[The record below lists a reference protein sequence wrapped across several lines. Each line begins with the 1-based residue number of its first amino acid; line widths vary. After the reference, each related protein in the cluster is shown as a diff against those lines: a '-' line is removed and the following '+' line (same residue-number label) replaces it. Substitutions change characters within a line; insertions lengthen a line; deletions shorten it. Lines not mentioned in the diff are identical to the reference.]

1 MKEKGKIYM
10 APTLAYRM
18 RPTSLKD
25 ILGQEHIIGEHAL
38 FTQFVVK
45 KHPMSVILY
54 GPPGCGK
61 TTLAC
66 ALARDLDIPYR
77 IFNAST
83 GNKKEMD
90 MIIAEAKMSG
100 ELFVII
106 DEVHRLN
113 KDKQDHLLP
122 HIESGLLI
130 VAGCT
135 TSNPYHSINPAIRS
149 RCHIV
154 EVKPLSQEHVI
165 DGLKRAIVSE
175 NGLNNEFDVEDD
187 VLEYIAK
194 LSSGDIRYAY
204 NCLEMASILC
214 DDHYITLDIVKRS
227 LLKAN
232 AQYDKDEDQYYDT
245 LSGLQ
250 KSIRGSDP
258 NGAMYYLGKLIE
270 ANDIESLERRV
281 ITTAYEDIG
290 LANPNACMRVVL
302 AFQAAKTIGFPEA
315 RIPIASAIID
325 LCLSPKSKSSENA
338 IDAALSSL
346 ATHPYKAPEYLRL
359 TPVGLEEDEKYDYS
373 RPELWEYIQYL
384 PEEIKDEK
392 FYVPWLTSSYEKA
405 LAENYK
411 RILKHGRT
419 NQIKKLNQ
427 NHKNKK

>member
-1 MKEKGKIYM
+1 M
-10 APTLAYRM
+10 ATTLAYRM

-25 ILGQEHIIGEHAL
+25 ILGQKHIVGEKAI
-38 FTQFVVK
+38 FTQFVKK
-45 KHPMSVILY
+45 KHPMSTILY

-66 ALARDLDIPYR
+66 ALAHDLNIPYQ

-90 MIIAEAKMSG
+90 MIITEAKMSG

-130 VAGCT
+130 IAGCT
-135 TSNPYHSINPAIRS
+135 TANPYHSINPAIRS
-149 RCHIV
+149 RCQIL
-154 EVKPLSQEHVI
+154 EVKPLSLEEVI
-165 DGLKRAIVSE
+165 EGLSHALTSQQ
-175 NGLNNEFDVEDD
+175 GLANQFKVEDG
-187 VLEYIAK
+187 VLNYIAH

-204 NCLEMASILC
+204 NYLETASILC
-214 DDHYITLDIVKRS
+214 DDDYITLDLIKSS
-227 LLKAN
+227 LTKAN
-232 AQYDKDEDQYYDT
+232 ARFDKDEDQYYDT

-258 NGAMYYLGKLIE
+258 NGAMYYFGKLIQ
-270 ANDIESLERRV
+270 AHDIESLERRV
-281 ITTAYEDIG
+281 ITTAYEDVG
-290 LANPNACMRVVL
+290 LANPNACMRTVI
-302 AFQAAKTIGFPEA
+302 AFQAAKIIGFPEA

-325 LCLSPKSKSSENA
+325 LCLSPKSKSSEHA

-346 ATHPYKAPEYLRL
+346 HVHSYEAPQYLRL
-359 TPVGLEEDEKYDYS
+359 TPVGLQEDEKYDYN

-384 PEEIKDEK
+384 PDPIKNEQ
-392 FYVPWLTSSYEKA
+392 FYIPWMTSAYEKA
-405 LAENYK
+405 LAENYR

-419 NQIKKLNQ
+419 NRIKEL
-427 NHKNKK
+427 NKKKSHD

>member
-1 MKEKGKIYM
+1 M
-10 APTLAYRM
+10 ATTLAYRM

-25 ILGQEHIIGEHAL
+25 VLGQRHIIGENAL
-38 FTQFVVK
+38 FSQFVKK
-45 KHPMSVILY
+45 KHPMSTILY

-61 TTLAC
+61 TTIAS
-66 ALARDLDIPYR
+66 ALANDLNIPYR
-77 IFNAST
+77 LFNAST

-90 MIIAEAKMSG
+90 ILIEEAKMSG

-106 DEVHRLN
+106 DEIHRLN

-122 HIESGLLI
+122 YLENGLI
-130 VAGCT
+130 IIAGCT
-135 TSNPYHSINPAIRS
+135 TANPYHSINPAIRS
-149 RCHIV
+149 RCQIV
-154 EVKPLSQEHVI
+154 EVKPLEKNDIIH
-165 DGLKRAIVSE
+165 GLKQALISQ
-175 NGLNNEFDVEDD
+175 NGFNNTYQIEDGVLN
-187 VLEYIAK
+187 YIAQ

-204 NCLEMASILC
+204 NCLEVCSILAK
-214 DDHYITLDIVKRS
+214 DSYISLDIVKTALPR
-227 LLKAN
+227 AN

-258 NGAMYYLGKLIE
+258 NGAMYYLAKLIE

-290 LANPNACMRVVL
+290 LANPNACMRTVL

-325 LCLSPKSKSSENA
+325 LCLSPKSKSSETA
-338 IDAALSSL
+338 IDAALASL
-346 ATHPYKAPEYLRL
+346 KTHSYPAPAYLRL
-359 TPVGLEEDEKYDYS
+359 TPVGLEENERYNYN

-384 PEEIKDEK
+384 PDEIKNEQ
-392 FYVPWLTSSYEKA
+392 FYIPWMTSAYEKA
-405 LAENYK
+405 LAENYR

-419 NQIKKLNQ
+419 NQMKKLN
-427 NHKNKK
+427 KNDK

>member
-1 MKEKGKIYM
+1 M
-10 APTLAYRM
+10 ATTLAYRM

-25 ILGQEHIIGEHAL
+25 IIGQKHIVGENAL
-38 FTQFVVK
+38 FTQFVKK
-45 KHPMSVILY
+45 KHPMSTILY

-61 TTLAC
+61 TTLAS
-66 ALARDLDIPYR
+66 ALANDLDIPYR
-77 IFNAST
+77 VFNAST

-90 MIIAEAKMSG
+90 MIIEEAKLSR

-122 HIESGLLI
+122 HIENGLLI

-135 TSNPYHSINPAIRS
+135 TANPYHSINPAIRS
-149 RCHIV
+149 RCQIV
-154 EVKPLSQEHVI
+154 EVKALNEDEI
-165 DGLKRAIVSE
+165 KEGLQRAVVSDK
-175 NGLNNEFDVEDD
+175 GLNHEFDVEEG
-187 VLEYIAK
+187 VLEYIAH

-204 NCLEMASILC
+204 NCLETASILC
-214 DDHYITLDIVKRS
+214 DGQMITLDMVKKS
-227 LLKAN
+227 LTKAN
-232 AQYDKDEDQYYDT
+232 AQFDKDEDQYYDT

-270 ANDIESLERRV
+270 ANDIDSLERRV

-290 LANPNACMRVVL
+290 LANPNACMRTVI
-302 AFQAAKTIGFPEA
+302 AFQAAKVIGFPEA

-325 LCLSPKSKSSENA
+325 LCLSPKSKSSEAA
-338 IDAALSSL
+338 IDAALASL
-346 ATHPYKAPEYLRL
+346 STHPYKAPPYLRL
-359 TPVGLEEDEKYDYS
+359 TPVGLEDDEKYQYD

-384 PEEIKDEK
+384 PDQIKNEQ
-392 FYVPWLTSSYEKA
+392 FYVPWMTSGYEKA
-405 LAENYK
+405 LAENYR

-419 NQIKKLNQ
+419 SQIKRL
-427 NHKNKK
+427 NKKK

>member
-1 MKEKGKIYM
+1 M
-10 APTLAYRM
+10 ATTLAYRM

-25 ILGQEHIIGEHAL
+25 ILGQKHIIGEQAL
-38 FTQFVVK
+38 FTQFVKK
-45 KHPMSVILY
+45 KHPMSTILY

-61 TTLAC
+61 TTLAS
-66 ALARDLDIPYR
+66 ALANDLNIPYR

-122 HIESGLLI
+122 HIENGLLVI
-130 VAGCT
+130 AGCT
-135 TSNPYHSINPAIRS
+135 TANPYHSINPAIRS
-149 RCHIV
+149 RCQIV
-154 EVKPLSQEHVI
+154 EVKALSQEDIVE
-165 DGLKRAIVSE
+165 GLKRALKSDK
-175 NGLNNEFDVEDD
+175 GLNNEYKVEEG

-204 NCLEMASILC
+204 NCLETASILT
-214 DDHYITLDIVKRS
+214 DNDIITQEIVKKS
-227 LLKAN
+227 LPKAN
-232 AQYDKDEDQYYDT
+232 AQFDKDEDQYYDT

-290 LANPNACMRVVL
+290 LANPNACMRTVM
-302 AFQAAKTIGFPEA
+302 AFQAAKVIGFPEA
-315 RIPIASAIID
+315 RIPIASAILD
-325 LCLSPKSKSSENA
+325 LCLSPKSKSSEAA
-338 IDAALSSL
+338 IDAALQSL
-346 ATHPYKAPEYLRL
+346 AIHPYKAPKYLRL
-359 TPVGLEEDEKYDYS
+359 TPVGLEDDEKYDYG

-384 PEEIKDEK
+384 PDEIKNEQ
-392 FYVPWLTSSYEKA
+392 FYIPWMTSSYEKA
-405 LAENYK
+405 LAENYR

-419 NQIKKLNQ
+419 SQIKKLNNQ
-427 NHKNKK
+427 GKK

>member
-1 MKEKGKIYM
+1 M
-10 APTLAYRM
+10 ATTLAHRM

-25 ILGQEHIIGEHAL
+25 ILGQKHIVGEKAL
-38 FTQFVVK
+38 FTQFVK
-45 KHPMSVILY
+45 KHHPMSTILY

-61 TTLAC
+61 TTLAS
-66 ALARDLDIPYR
+66 ALAKDLDIPYR
-77 IFNAST
+77 VFNAST

-90 MIIAEAKMSG
+90 MIIEEAKMSG

-122 HIESGLLI
+122 HIENGLLI
-130 VAGCT
+130 IAGCT
-135 TSNPYHSINPAIRS
+135 TANPYHSINPAIRS
-149 RCHIV
+149 RCQIV
-154 EVKPLSQEHVI
+154 EVKPLEVEDIIS
-165 DGLKRAIVSE
+165 
-175 NGLNNEFDVEDD
+175 GLNHALTSEKGLNLEYTVEEG

-204 NCLEMASILC
+204 NCLEIASILC
-214 DDHYITLDIVKRS
+214 DEQEITLEMIKKS
-227 LLKAN
+227 LSKAN

-290 LANPNACMRVVL
+290 LANPNACMRTVM
-302 AFQAAKTIGFPEA
+302 AFQAAKVIGFPEA
-315 RIPIASAIID
+315 RIPIASVILD
-325 LCLSPKSKSSENA
+325 LCLSPKSKSSELA

-346 ATHPYKAPEYLRL
+346 AVHPYKAPKYLRL
-359 TPVGLEEDEKYDYS
+359 SPVGLEEDEKYDYS

-384 PEEIKDEK
+384 PEPLSKEQ
-392 FYVPWLTSSYEKA
+392 FYIPWMTSNYEKA
-405 LAENYK
+405 LAENYR

-419 NQIKKLNQ
+419 SHLKELYKK
-427 NHKNKK
+427 K

>member
-1 MKEKGKIYM
+1 M
-10 APTLAYRM
+10 ASSLAYRM

-25 ILGQEHIIGEHAL
+25 VLGQKHIIGEKAI
-38 FTQFVVK
+38 FSQFVKK
-45 KHPMSVILY
+45 KHPMSCILY

-61 TTLAC
+61 TTLAS
-66 ALARDLDIPYR
+66 ALANDLDIPYR

-90 MIIAEAKMSG
+90 MIIEEAKLSG

-122 HIESGLLI
+122 HIENGLLI
-130 VAGCT
+130 IAGCT
-135 TSNPYHSINPAIRS
+135 TANPYHSINPAIRS
-149 RCHIV
+149 RCQII
-154 EVKPLSQEHVI
+154 EVKPLSKDDIV
-165 DGLKRAIVSE
+165 DGLKKAIVSDK
-175 NGLNNEFDVEDD
+175 GLKNEFKVEDD
-187 VLEYIAK
+187 VLKYIAD

-204 NCLEMASILC
+204 NCLELASVLS
-214 DDHYITLDIVKRS
+214 DDTNITLEMVKNS
-227 LLKAN
+227 IQKAN
-232 AQYDKDEDQYYDT
+232 AQFDKDEDQYYDT

-258 NGAMYYLGKLIE
+258 NGAMYYFAKLIE
-270 ANDIESLERRV
+270 AKDIESLERRV

-290 LANPNACMRVVL
+290 LANPNACMRTVM
-302 AFQAAKTIGFPEA
+302 AFQAAKVIGFPEA
-315 RIPIASAIID
+315 RIPLASAIID

-338 IDAALSSL
+338 IDAALASL
-346 ATHPYKAPEYLRL
+346 ATHPYPAPSYLRL

-384 PEEIKDEK
+384 PEQLKSEQ
-392 FYVPWLTSSYEKA
+392 FYIPWMTSNYEKA
-405 LAENYK
+405 LAENYR

-419 NQIKKLNQ
+419 SRIKELN
-427 NHKNKK
+427 HTKKK

>member
-1 MKEKGKIYM
+1 M
-10 APTLAYRM
+10 ATTLAYRM
-18 RPTSLKD
+18 RPQSLDD
-25 ILGQEHIIGEHAL
+25 ILGQKHIVGENT
-38 FTQFVVK
+38 FFRQFVK
-45 KHPMSVILY
+45 KNHPMSTILY

-61 TTLAC
+61 TTLAS
-66 ALARDLDIPYR
+66 ALANDLGVPFR

-90 MIIAEAKMSG
+90 MIIEEAKLSG

-106 DEVHRLN
+106 DEIHRLN

-122 HIESGLLI
+122 HIENGLLI
-130 VAGCT
+130 IAGCT
-135 TSNPYHSINPAIRS
+135 TANPFHSINPAIRS
-149 RCHIV
+149 RCQII
-154 EVKPLSQEHVI
+154 EVKPLSSDDIVQ
-165 DGLKRAIVSE
+165 GLKNALSSP
-175 NGLNNEFDVEDD
+175 NGLNNEFQCQEDA
-187 VLEYIAK
+187 LKYIAQ

-204 NCLEMASILC
+204 NLLETASILTNNQI
-214 DDHYITLDIVKRS
+214 ITLELIKNS
-227 LLKAN
+227 THKAN
-232 AQYDKDEDQYYDT
+232 AQFDKDEDQYYDT

-270 ANDIESLERRV
+270 ARDIESLERRV

-290 LANPNACMRVVL
+290 LANPNACMRTVI
-302 AFQAAKTIGFPEA
+302 AFQAAKIIGFPEA

-325 LCLSPKSKSSENA
+325 LCLSPKSKSSEIA

-346 ATHPYKAPEYLRL
+346 STHPYPSPEYLRL

-384 PEEIKDEK
+384 PPQLSKEQ
-392 FYVPWLTSSYEKA
+392 FYIPWMTSNYEKA
-405 LAENYK
+405 LAENYR

-419 NQIKKLNQ
+419 SNIRELNRKK
-427 NHKNKK
+427 

>member
-1 MKEKGKIYM
+1 M
-10 APTLAYRM
+10 ATTLAYRM
-18 RPTSLKD
+18 RPQSLDD
-25 ILGQEHIIGEHAL
+25 ILGQKHIVGENT
-38 FTQFVVK
+38 FFRQFVK
-45 KHPMSVILY
+45 KNHPMSTILY

-61 TTLAC
+61 TTLAS
-66 ALARDLDIPYR
+66 ALANDLGVPFR

-90 MIIAEAKMSG
+90 MIIEEAKLSG

-106 DEVHRLN
+106 DEIHRLN

-122 HIESGLLI
+122 HIENGLLI
-130 VAGCT
+130 IAGCT
-135 TSNPYHSINPAIRS
+135 TANPFHSINPAIRS
-149 RCHIV
+149 RCQII
-154 EVKPLSQEHVI
+154 EVKPLSSDDIVQ
-165 DGLKRAIVSE
+165 GLKNALSSP
-175 NGLNNEFDVEDD
+175 NGLNNEFQCQEDA
-187 VLEYIAK
+187 LKYIAQ

-204 NCLEMASILC
+204 NLLETASILTNNQT
-214 DDHYITLDIVKRS
+214 ITLELIKNS
-227 LLKAN
+227 THKAN
-232 AQYDKDEDQYYDT
+232 AQFDKDEDQYYDT

-270 ANDIESLERRV
+270 ARDIESLERRV

-290 LANPNACMRVVL
+290 LANPNACMRTVI
-302 AFQAAKTIGFPEA
+302 AFQAAKIIGFPEA

-325 LCLSPKSKSSENA
+325 LCLSPKSKSSEIA

-346 ATHPYKAPEYLRL
+346 STHPYPSPEYLRL

-384 PEEIKDEK
+384 PPQLSKEQ
-392 FYVPWLTSSYEKA
+392 FYIPWMTSNYEKA
-405 LAENYK
+405 LAENYR

-419 NQIKKLNQ
+419 SNIKELNR
-427 NHKNKK
+427 KK